1 MTHVSTTQY
10 NSLSASYDAVNDRPV
25 SRAIVINIERVL
37 APHIRGARVLEL
49 ACGTGF
55 FTRHLLDWGAAS
67 VVGVDVSQAMVDVAR
82 TKFEAVDKCRFI
94 VTDCAAP
101 FDARGD
107 EGKGFDL
114 VFAAWLLNYAADEA
128 QMTAMWKNISS
139 HLKPGGR
146 LVAVVPHPEE
156 DPIVS
161 AYVLLT
167 LKWCSVPATHYSIPP
182 ASPFHGM
189 PWHCDPA
196 LLLTQPNPIQLTKHR
211 DRYASTTSTQPSPA
225 NTATAS
231 T

>member
-10 NSLSASYDAVNDRPV
+10 DSLSASYDAVNDRPI
-25 SRAIVINIERVL
+25 SRAVVINIERVL

-82 TKFEAVDKCRFI
+82 TKFEAVDKCRFM
-94 VTDCAAP
+94 VADCAAP
-101 FDARGD
+101 FDTRGD
-107 EGKGFDL
+107 GGERFDL
-114 VFAAWLLNYAADEA
+114 VFAAWLLNYAVDEA
-128 QMTAMWKNISS
+128 QMTAMWENISS

-146 LVAVVPHPEE
+146 LVAVTPHPEE

-161 AYVLLT
+161 ATSLT
-167 LKWCSVPATHYSIPP
+167 P

-189 PWHCDPA
+189 PWYCYPA
-196 LLLTQPNPIQLTKHR
+196 LLLTQSNPTHLTKHR
-211 DRYASTTSTQPSPA
+211 DRYASTTPTQPSPA
-225 NTATAS
+225 NTATTS

>member
-10 NSLSASYDAVNDRPV
+10 NSLSASYGAVNDRPV

-82 TKFEAVDKCRFI
+82 TKFGAVDKCKFMI
-94 VTDCAAP
+94 ADCAAP
-101 FDARGD
+101 FDAREDGG
-107 EGKGFDL
+107 EGFDL

-128 QMTAMWKNISS
+128 QMTAMWENISS

-146 LVAVVPHPEE
+146 LVAVAPHPEE

-161 AYVLLT
+161 TYIVLI
-167 LKWCSVPATHYSIPP
+167 LKWCSMPATYYSTLP

-189 PWHCDPA
+189 P
-196 LLLTQPNPIQLTKHR
+196 
-211 DRYASTTSTQPSPA
+211 
-225 NTATAS
+225 
-231 T
+231 